1 MTVKKPIELIFRTIQ
16 YLVDHIP
23 TEKSYIGH
31 ARGVGNVTLN
41 GFLFFYTFIKELYI
55 DIY

>member
-16 YLVDHIP
+16 YLVDHIL

-31 ARGVGNVTLN
+31 ARGV
-41 GFLFFYTFIKELYI
+41 YI
-55 DIY
+55 LTHITYLIITIFNLVF